1 VFILIGKIETLVLL
15 FERGREK
22 MGDKNDGL
30 GLSLSLGYATQRNHH
45 QQPSLKLNLM
55 PSASQNKHKKTS
67 WTDLFQSPGTC
78 FVSSCFWALKKQAF
92 STVFDSDLCFGL
104 ITGFPLL
111 FLLLQIEHVIRGCF
125 NEGLT

>member
-1 VFILIGKIETLVLL
+1 
-15 FERGREK
+15 